1 MISVIMSVFNE
12 TEYQLE
18 KSISSILN
26 QTYKDIEL
34 IIINDNPKEDR
45 IVKYLSS
52 INDDRV
58 KVYSN
63 DVNRGLVYSLN
74 KAIYIAKGEYIARMD
89 ADDISDPN
97 RLSKQLYLIE
107 NKQLDLV
114 GGQIKLIDESDNIFG
129 EIRFPTEDFTIKK
142 QLAQK
147 GTRIPHPTWLGKK
160 EVFLKLKY
168 REIKFCEDY
177 DFLLRASHMGI
188 KMGNVHDFILM
199 YRVRSSGISA
209 MNKAEQLITRR
220 YLSSIRDRI
229 STVNIRTISDYLIS
243 DIYQKKIQN
252 YEKYENY
259 KKSFRNGHILKGI
272 AMLFNT
278 NFYLYLWEKFL

>member
-1 MISVIMSVFNE
+1 MSVFNE